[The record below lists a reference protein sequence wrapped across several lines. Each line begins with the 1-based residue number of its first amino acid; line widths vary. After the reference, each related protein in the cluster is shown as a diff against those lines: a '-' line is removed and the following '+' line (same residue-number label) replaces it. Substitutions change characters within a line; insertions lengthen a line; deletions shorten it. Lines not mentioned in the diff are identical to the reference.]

1 MADKLVWI
9 LWAELRANGETN
21 AIETPTG
28 FIPIYEDLQ
37 KLFKDHL
44 GKEYTKKDYELQF
57 TIRIPENLAKLDRV
71 EKIYREKVSDT
82 PQILY
87 DTFAKVRDRLKAAAE
102 KHGDTISPSDLAG

>member
-9 LWAELRANGETN
+9 MWAELRVNDEVNG
-21 AIETPTG
+21 IQTPTG
-28 FIPIYEDLQ
+28 VIPIYEDLQ
-37 KLFKDHL
+37 QLFKDHL
-44 GKEYTKKDYELQF
+44 DEDYTKDDYIRQF

-87 DTFAKVRDRLKAAAE
+87 DTFAKVRDRLKAA
-102 KHGDTISPSDLAG
+102 GDKYGDVISPYDLLG